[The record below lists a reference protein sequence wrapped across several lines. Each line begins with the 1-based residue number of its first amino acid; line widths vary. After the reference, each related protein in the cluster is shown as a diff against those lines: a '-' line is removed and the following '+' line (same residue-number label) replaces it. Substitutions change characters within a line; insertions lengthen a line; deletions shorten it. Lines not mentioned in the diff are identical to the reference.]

1 MRFGGSE
8 GELVGELSLLLAI
21 GTAVGPGESDE
32 LTRKL
37 EPSHE
42 APSENGS
49 GNDEV
54 EPDKVAAR
62 RNGDTMGG
70 EPETPASRLCRRAGI
85 ERGEV
90 MCVCVAREVL
100 VVLVGGEVSL

>member
-1 MRFGGSE
+1 LRFGGSE
-8 GELVGELSLLLAI
+8 GELSLLLAI
-21 GTAVGPGESDE
+21 GSAVGPGESDE